1 MNETLNR
8 WIKKFKHWINPRDP
22 YQNEFVEDDLYRG
35 RRSAKR
41 RHRRL
46 VMRRW
51 SILIGNI
58 ILVCAVLFG
67 GVWGISKTLY
77 ASKVDRLQT
86 RIDRLYVD
94 SQHSDLKKNVTKQ
107 QIATL
112 KHDIAQLKDRP
123 KKPALQKAQN
133 QAANAYQVRQDYQ
146 HLFNRQNR
154 VDLKVTTKKVNHQMK
169 ALSANSVP
177 QAFDK
182 KYREHLQKVRQI
194 VQTADK
200 LSRRYNT
207 IIKAHQQNQKIS
219 VSTIDGLIKDMRKNQ
234 QSQRTVDE
242 QTKLISLRSI
252 VNKEN
257 KAAEKAARE
266 AAIAAQKEAE
276 EEAAR
281 KAAEESASKEASK
294 SASKAAEASSKA
306 AAESSS
312 KAAEESAAAASSA
325 EEESSSYDSSYTDGT
340 YTPAYDGNYSS
351 NSYTNPAYYN
361 YTGSGSNSSSTQS

>member
-1 MNETLNR
+1 M
-8 WIKKFKHWINPRDP
+8 I
-22 YQNEFVEDDLYRG
+22 
-35 RRSAKR
+35 
-41 RHRRL
+41 
-46 VMRRW
+46 
-51 SILIGNI
+51 
-58 ILVCAVLFG
+58 
-67 GVWGISKTLY
+67 
-77 ASKVDRLQT
+77 
-86 RIDRLYVD
+86 
-94 SQHSDLKKNVTKQ
+94 
-107 QIATL
+107 
-112 KHDIAQLKDRP
+112 
-123 KKPALQKAQN
+123 
-133 QAANAYQVRQDYQ
+133 
-146 HLFNRQNR
+146 
-154 VDLKVTTKKVNHQMK
+154 
-169 ALSANSVP
+169 
-177 QAFDK
+177 K

-312 KAAEESAAAASSA
+312 KEPKKAQLPHLQRKKKVLAMIVVILMGLTLLHTMVIIHQIVIPTLLITIIRAA
-325 EEESSSYDSSYTDGT
+325 DL
-340 YTPAYDGNYSS
+340 
-351 NSYTNPAYYN
+351 
-361 YTGSGSNSSSTQS
+361 Q

>member
-1 MNETLNR
+1 MNERLNR
-8 WIKKFKHWINPRDP
+8 WISKFKNWINPRDP

-51 SILIGNI
+51 SILIGSI
-58 ILVCAVLFG
+58 VLVCAVLFG
-67 GVWGISKTLY
+67 GGWGISKTLY
-77 ASKVDRLQT
+77 SSKVDRLQT

-94 SQHSDLKKNVTKQ
+94 SNHSDLKKSVTKQ
-107 QIATL
+107 QITTL
-112 KHDIAQLKDRP
+112 KDDVAQLKDRP
-123 KKPALQKAQN
+123 QKQTLEKAQN

-146 HLFNRQNR
+146 RLFNQQNR
-154 VDLKVTTKKVNHQMK
+154 VDLKVTTKKVKHQIQT
-169 ALSANSVP
+169 LSNSAVP

-182 KYREHLQKVRQI
+182 KYQQRLQKVNHI
-194 VQTADK
+194 VKTADQ
-200 LSRRYNT
+200 LSRRY
-207 IIKAHQQNQKIS
+207 KAIMNAHRQNQKIS
-219 VSTIDGLIKDMRKNQ
+219 VTTIDALIKDMRKNQ

-242 QTKLISLRSI
+242 QTKLISLKSI

-281 KAAEESASKEASK
+281 QAAEESSSKEASK
-294 SASKAAEASSKA
+294 SASKAAESSSKA
-306 AAESSS
+306 AA
-312 KAAEESAAAASSA
+312 ESAAAASSA
-325 EEESSSYDSSYTDGT
+325 AAESSSYDSSDSYTDGT
-340 YTPAYDGNYSS
+340 YGSTGNDSTYSSSPNYNYSS
-351 NSYTNPAYYN
+351 PSYYDYAYS
-361 YTGSGSNSSSTQS
+361 TTSGSSANN

>member
-1 MNETLNR
+1 
-8 WIKKFKHWINPRDP
+8 
-22 YQNEFVEDDLYRG
+22 
-35 RRSAKR
+35 
-41 RHRRL
+41 
-46 VMRRW
+46 MRRW
-51 SILIGNI
+51 SILIGSI

-67 GVWGISKTLY
+67 GGWGISKTLY